1 MILDAI
7 LFLFHLYFLTRLI
20 YSCIMITANS
30 RSIEVHFKHGL
41 PQLSLR
47 HPIWSKGL
55 LWKSH
60 PFFFPCTFILYYR
73 YLRLLANQSEAPY
86 HFSYYF
92 SDSIILFNN
101 SNNILLQDFSIFQ
114 GKKHI
119 CHLILNIT
127 L

>member
-7 LFLFHLYFLTRLI
+7 LFLLHLYFLTHLI

-30 RSIEVHFKHGL
+30 RSIEVHFKHDL
-41 PQLSLR
+41 PQPSLR

-55 LWKSH
+55 LWKSP
-60 PFFFPCTFILYYR
+60 PFFFPCTSILYCR

-114 GKKHI
+114 GKKHMSFDI
-119 CHLILNIT
+119 IT
-127 L
+127 LV